1 MFCFLNTGHVIVL
14 FRTASFKF
22 CLVHVHM
29 YARNDKKTKCQVPLG
44 PLLRKQNIQAK
55 EVYTSQSSATRK
67 TGGLTQEMFIRGG
80 SALRSNP
87 LPFYIPFYTKKVALS
102 YTCQ

>member
-14 FRTASFKF
+14 YRTVSVQFR
-22 CLVHVHM
+22 LVQVNM

-44 PLLRKQNIQAK
+44 PLLRKQNKQAK

-67 TGGLTQEMFIRGG
+67 TGGL
-80 SALRSNP
+80 SNKC
-87 LPFYIPFYTKKVALS
+87 LYG
-102 YTCQ
+102 

>member
-14 FRTASFKF
+14 YRTVSVKFR
-22 CLVHVHM
+22 LVNVNM

-67 TGGLTQEMFIRGG
+67 TGGVTQEMFIRVG
-80 SALRSNP
+80 SAHP

-102 YTCQ
+102 YTC

>member
-14 FRTASFKF
+14 YRTVSVQFR
-22 CLVHVHM
+22 LVQVNM

-44 PLLRKQNIQAK
+44 PLLRKQNKQAK

-67 TGGLTQEMFIRGG
+67 TGGVIQ
-80 SALRSNP
+80 
-87 LPFYIPFYTKKVALS
+87 
-102 YTCQ
+102 

>member
-14 FRTASFKF
+14 YRTVSVQFR
-22 CLVHVHM
+22 LVQVNM

-44 PLLRKQNIQAK
+44 PLLRKQNKQAK

-67 TGGLTQEMFIRGG
+67 TGGVIQEMFIRVG

-87 LPFYIPFYTKKVALS
+87 LPFYIPFYRKKVALS
-102 YTCQ
+102 YTC